1 MNILNLFSTV
11 GMAGGQQG
19 AQQSG
24 PVMMIVWV
32 AIMIALFY
40 FMLIRP
46 QQRKEKE
53 RLALIGGIKTGDRII
68 FGGGIIGTVANLKD
82 KVLVVKVSEDTKLEI
97 LRASVTQVLRKEE
110 DVGEASKERSA
121 HG

>member
-1 MNILNLFSTV
+1 
-11 GMAGGQQG
+11 
-19 AQQSG
+19 
-24 PVMMIVWV
+24 MMIVWV
-32 AIMIALFY
+32 AIMIALCY